1 MDAKTDLSQI
11 NAKIR
16 LMKDAAVELNRL
28 GQDFPALTRNVVRI
42 LASIKMLELNITDIV
57 ELTE

>member
-11 NAKIR
+11 NTEIR

>member
-1 MDAKTDLSQI
+1 MDAKNDLSEI

-28 GQDFPALTRNVVRI
+28 GQGFPALTRNVARI
-42 LASIKMLELNITDIV
+42 LSSIKMLELNIADIV
-57 ELTE
+57 ELAE

>member
-1 MDAKTDLSQI
+1 MVAKTDLSHI
-11 NAKIR
+11 NAKI
-16 LMKDAAVELNRL
+16 LLIKDAAAELNRL
-28 GQDFPALTRNVVRI
+28 GQDIPALTRNTARI

>member
-11 NAKIR
+11 NTEIQ

-57 ELTE
+57 ELAE

>member
-1 MDAKTDLSQI
+1 MDAKTDLNHI

-28 GQDFPALTRNVVRI
+28 GQDFPALTRNVTRI

-57 ELTE
+57 ELAE